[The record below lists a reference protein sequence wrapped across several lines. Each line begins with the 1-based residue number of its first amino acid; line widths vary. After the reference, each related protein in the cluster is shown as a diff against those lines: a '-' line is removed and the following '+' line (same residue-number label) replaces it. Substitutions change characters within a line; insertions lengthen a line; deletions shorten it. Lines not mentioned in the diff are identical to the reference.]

1 MAEKHRKI
9 VTTSELVGFLKKMV
23 SSSSVK
29 SFIFNIFKAFDLLAA
44 RLLSSCYVSQG
55 WKNQQAAHF
64 WFHLFPSIM
73 ISFQKPRVLITTNE
87 FTT

>member
-44 RLLSSCYVSQG
+44 RLLSSCFVSQG
-55 WKNQQAAHF
+55 
-64 WFHLFPSIM
+64 
-73 ISFQKPRVLITTNE
+73 
-87 FTT
+87 